1 MKNKPLTISNL
12 SIQPGEKIALALP
25 TPELYTCAK
34 IHIPIHVLHGK
45 KQGPVLV
52 ICAAMHG
59 DEMNGIAMIQ
69 KLLNLHL
76 LKSLTGT
83 LIAIPVLNIN
93 GLIMQS
99 RSLPDQRDL
108 EGSFPGSETGS
119 FASRLAHLL
128 TTEIFSLATHCI
140 DLHAGEPQMEKQP
153 QVHTLMQYEEAK
165 NMARAFGAPVT
176 IDTDSQRGLLW
187 LAHKEENPVPTIIYD
202 TGEPMRLDV
211 HGIREGVK
219 GIVRV
224 MRHLQMLP
232 AQKASAYA
240 EESIVVNSPPWIHS
254 SSSGLCRFYKSLGDR
269 IHKGALIARIS
280 DPFGTKNKEEII
292 APCDGVILARTSR
305 PIVNEGD
312 TIVQIVETTRSHEPI
327 LTEENLHPEPPLS

>member
-12 SIQPGEKIALALP
+12 SIQPGEKIALAMP

-45 KQGPVLV
+45 KHGPVLV

-76 LKSLTGT
+76 LKSLSGT

-93 GLIMQS
+93 GLIMQN
-99 RSLPDQRDL
+99 RSLLDRRDL
-108 EGSFPGSETGS
+108 ESSFPGNETGS

-140 DLHAGEPQMEKQP
+140 DLHSGEPQMEKQS
-153 QVHTLMQYEEAK
+153 QVQTFMQYEEARK
-165 NMARAFGAPVT
+165 MANAFGAPVT

-202 TGEPMRLDV
+202 TGETMRLDV
-211 HGIREGVK
+211 NGIREGVK

-232 AQKASAYA
+232 PQKPSAPL
-240 EESIVVNSPPWIHS
+240 ESIVVKSPPWIYS

-269 IHKGALIARIS
+269 IHKGSLIARIS
-280 DPFGTKNKEEII
+280 DPFGTQNKEEIF
-292 APCDGVILARTSR
+292 APFDGMILARTSM

-312 TIVQIVETTRSHEPI
+312 SIVQIVQIEHSHEPI
-327 LTEENLHPEPPLS
+327 LTEENLRPEPPLS